1 MLTTSLVQVLCGKK
15 KKKELLC
22 LLIDFKRPF
31 KGLKVFI
38 LPQSSNI
45 VSFFRLIFVGGSDQ
59 STYCHLLTF
68 LHMGVLPS
76 THLPSLLPEVV
87 AEACIRAGSWARS
100 GYKQNTA
107 QLLSHPSH
115 CYGIRILHV
124 LWKQGFLLS
133 KIIIPHTFNQHWSPQ
148 TVQIKF
154 SSTSACTGGAT
165 ATTTRDKTNEGEGPK
180 WLQTKQSKSIF

>member
-1 MLTTSLVQVLCGKK
+1 MWKK

-22 LLIDFKRPF
+22 LLIDFKTPF
-31 KGLKVFI
+31 KGLKVFN

-45 VSFFRLIFVGGSDQ
+45 VSFFRPIFVGGSDQ

-76 THLPSLLPEVV
+76 THLSSLFPEVV
-87 AEACIRAGSWARS
+87 AEACIRAGSWAHL

-107 QLLSHPSH
+107 QLLNHPPH
-115 CYGIRILHV
+115 WYGIRVLHV

-133 KIIIPHTFNQHWSPQ
+133 EIITPHTFTQHWSPQ

-154 SSTSACTGGAT
+154 SSTSACTGSAT
-165 ATTTRDKTNEGEGPK
+165 AATY
-180 WLQTKQSKSIF
+180 